1 MQNEDNP
8 DGYNVRVVVPQSR
21 DPVPRVRIPAR
32 QCRVCGSVNV
42 TSHGGGS
49 HVNAAGARVRYCICR
64 TCGAKN
70 IFVEG

>member
-32 QCRVCGSVNV
+32 RCRVCGSVNV
-42 TSHGGGS
+42 ECNGGS
-49 HVNAAGARVRYCICR
+49 HLNAAGARVRYCTCL

-70 IFVEG
+70 IFVNG